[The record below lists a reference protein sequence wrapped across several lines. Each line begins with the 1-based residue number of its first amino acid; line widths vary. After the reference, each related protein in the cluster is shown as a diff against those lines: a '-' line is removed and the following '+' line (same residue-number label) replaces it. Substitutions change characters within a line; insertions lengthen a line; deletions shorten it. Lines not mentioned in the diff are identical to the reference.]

1 MKADLLNIINP
12 GKDLQPVSSTLSVVP
27 FVNYLK
33 EKIGPGS
40 GMRVKQL
47 KYVLDRIEEVKDWDK
62 DISPDNIEQY
72 KDIFELVYVTLS
84 APVTDENEDM
94 WALSVPFTP
103 SLFYGTNA
111 IYHFLQ
117 SKKGGIRKNI
127 VNHAELEEKTKKR
140 LSSIYSLALE
150 RLYGFPFDTASQG
163 EMIHHIQDE
172 VTGLNKYYRIDFNAT
187 FLDIVYEGD
196 LPEINFENIRL
207 TEDSKHGALEI
218 LQQYLPLDKF
228 RFKGFSIISIKD
240 ITAQHVIEHIKD
252 IIVNLAPG
260 QMIYNDIT
268 SSLKEIMGNDHLDVS
283 LTPVIKVNG
292 KFVTNCFEGM
302 NENMQDVCSRYNMP
316 MRAYLD
322 SIERYSKDPQIIFRK
337 NVGEVIE
344 GEEEVFPMLR
354 EIGVEGI
361 MVLPIFF
368 QKELVGI
375 LTVYSRQK
383 EALNENMLSALEPA
397 IPLLEQ
403 LLQTTIDD
411 FAITLDNVV
420 KEKFT
425 SLQPSVEWRFNEV
438 AFEYLQ
444 QRKSDSKA
452 EIPQVY
458 FEEVFPLY
466 GAVDIRNSTMERN
479 NALRADMQSQLEL
492 LIKLLEQFRQQREL
506 GLINEMIYKSRRWL
520 NQIEAFISS
529 DDEFRINLF
538 FEEDVTPFLL
548 HFRQM
553 HPATVDMIN
562 DYFIAIGPTGV
573 AHTNRRALEESLQM
587 LNRTI
592 GNLLEQMNVEIQGTY
607 PCYFEKYRSDGI
619 EYDIYIGQSITPDKE
634 FHPLYLKNLRL
645 WQLNSMAI
653 ITKLTRALEAE
664 LPRRLETTQLIFVHS
679 NTIDISFRSDE
690 HRFDVEGAYNIRYEM
705 IKKRIDKVL
714 IKGTNERL
722 TQPGKIALVYFQQKD
737 VEEYI
742 SHIHYLQDQQIL
754 MEGIEYLELE
764 ELQGVSGLR
773 AIRVSVQMEEED
785 QSDLLTS
792 RNKQAKTPLKT
803 ITSSRN

>member
-1 MKADLLNIINP
+1 MKADLLNIIAP
-12 GKDLQPVSSTLSVVP
+12 GKDLQPVASTLSVVP
-27 FVNYLK
+27 FVNYLR
-33 EKIGPGS
+33 EKTGPGS

-47 KYVLDRIEEVKDWDK
+47 KYVLDRIEEFKDWDK

-94 WALSVPFTP
+94 WALSIPFTP

-127 VNHAELEEKTKKR
+127 ADHAELEEKTKKR
-140 LSSIYSLALE
+140 LSSIYSIALE

-172 VTGLNKYYRIDFNAT
+172 ATGLNKYYRIDFNAN
-187 FLDIVYEGD
+187 FLDIIYDGE
-196 LPEINFENIRL
+196 LPEINFDNIRL

-252 IIVNLAPG
+252 VIVNLAPG

-302 NENMQDVCSRYNMP
+302 NENMQEVCSRYNMP

-337 NVGEVIE
+337 NVGEVME

-383 EALNENMLSALEPA
+383 EALDENMLSALEPV

-492 LIKLLEQFRQQREL
+492 LIKLLEQFRHQREL

-529 DDEFRINLF
+529 DDEFRLNLF

-773 AIRVSVQMEEED
+773 AIRVNVQMEEED
-785 QSDLLTS
+785 RSDLLTGKD
-792 RNKQAKTPLKT
+792 KQTEKPLKT

>member
-1 MKADLLNIINP
+1 MKADLLNIIAP
-12 GKDLQPVSSTLSVVP
+12 GKDLQPVASILSVVP

-47 KYVLDRIEEVKDWDK
+47 KYVLERIEEHKDWDK

-94 WALSVPFTP
+94 WALSIPFTP

-127 VNHAELEEKTKKR
+127 VDHAEMEEKAKKR
-140 LSSIYSLALE
+140 LSSIYSIALE

-172 VTGLNKYYRIDFNAT
+172 ETGLNKYYRIDFNAN
-187 FLDIVYEGD
+187 FLDIIYDGD
-196 LPEINFENIRL
+196 LPEINFDNIRL
-207 TEDSKHGALEI
+207 TEDSKHGALEV

-383 EALNENMLSALEPA
+383 EALDENMLSALEPA

-492 LIKLLEQFRQQREL
+492 LIKLLEQFRHQREL

-529 DDEFRINLF
+529 DDEFRLNLF

-785 QSDLLTS
+785 RSDLLAGKDKETE
-792 RNKQAKTPLKT
+792 TPLKT
-803 ITSSRN
+803 ITSFKN

>member
-1 MKADLLNIINP
+1 MKADLLNIITP

-33 EKIGPGS
+33 ERIGPES
-40 GMRVKQL
+40 GMRVRQL
-47 KYVLDRIEEVKDWDK
+47 KYVLDRIQEYKDWDK

-72 KDIFELVYVTLS
+72 KDIFELIYMTLS
-84 APVTDENEDM
+84 TPLTDENEDM
-94 WALSVPFTP
+94 WALSIPFTP

-111 IYHFLQ
+111 IYNFLQ
-117 SKKGGIRKNI
+117 SKKGSVKKNI
-127 VNHAELEEKTKKR
+127 VDHAEMDEKTKKR
-140 LSSIYSLALE
+140 LSSIYSIALE
-150 RLYGFPFDTASQG
+150 RFYGFPYDTAAQG
-163 EMIHHIQDE
+163 EMIHHIRDE
-172 VTGLNKYYRIDFNAT
+172 VTGLNKYYRIDFNAS
-187 FLDIVYEGD
+187 FLDITYEGD

-218 LQQYLPLDKF
+218 LQEYLPLDKF
-228 RFKGFSIISIKD
+228 RFKGLSIISIKD
-240 ITAQHVIEHIKD
+240 ITSQHVIEHIKD
-252 IIVNLAPG
+252 VIVNLAPG
-260 QMIYNDIT
+260 QMIYDDIT
-268 SSLKEIMGNDHLDVS
+268 ASLKEIMGNDYLDVS

-292 KFVTNCFEGM
+292 KFVTNCFETM
-302 NENMQDVCSRYNMP
+302 NENMQNVCSRYNMP
-316 MRAYLD
+316 MKAYLD
-322 SIERYSKDPQIIFRK
+322 SLERYSKDPQIIFRK
-337 NVGEVIE
+337 NVNEVIE

-411 FAITLDNVV
+411 FNIILDNTV

-452 EIPQVY
+452 EVAQVY

-520 NQIEAFISS
+520 GQIEAFISS

-538 FEEDVTPFLL
+538 FEEEVTPFLL

-664 LPRRLETTQLIFVHS
+664 LPQRLETTQLIFVHS

-754 MEGIEYLELE
+754 TEGIEYLELE
-764 ELQGVSGLR
+764 ELQGVSGLK
-773 AIRVSVQMEEED
+773 AIRVNVQMEED
-785 QSDLLTS
+785 HSGLLTG
-792 RNKQAKTPLKT
+792 NDKEAKTPQKT
-803 ITSSRN
+803 VTSSKN

>member
-1 MKADLLNIINP
+1 MKADLLNIITP
-12 GKDLQPVSSTLSVVP
+12 GKEFQPINSTLSVVP

-33 EKIGPGS
+33 EKIDSGS
-40 GMRVKQL
+40 GVRVKQL
-47 KYVLDRIEEVKDWDK
+47 KYVVDRILEHKDWDK
-62 DISPDNIEQY
+62 DIALDNIEEFQE
-72 KDIFELVYVTLS
+72 IFELVYMTLS
-84 APVTDENEDM
+84 TPITDENEDM

-111 IYHFLQ
+111 IYQFLQ
-117 SKKGGIRKNI
+117 SKKGGVKKNI
-127 VNHAELEEKTKKR
+127 VDHAELEEKAMKR
-140 LSSIYSLALE
+140 LSTIYSIVLE
-150 RLYGFPFDTASQG
+150 RLYGFPFDTAAQG
-163 EMIHHIQDE
+163 EMIHHIRDE
-172 VTGLNKYYRIDFNAT
+172 VTGLNKYYRIDFNAS
-187 FLDIVYEGD
+187 FLDIIYDGD

-218 LQQYLPLDKF
+218 LQEFLPLDKF
-228 RFKGFSIISIKD
+228 RFRGFSIISIKD
-240 ITAQHVIEHIKD
+240 ITSQHVIEHIKD
-252 IIVNLAPG
+252 VIVNLAPG
-260 QMIYNDIT
+260 QTIYKDIT
-268 SSLKEIMGNDHLDVS
+268 ASLKEIMGNDYLDVS

-292 KFVTNCFEGM
+292 KFVTNCFEGL
-302 NENMQDVCSRYNMP
+302 NEDMQETCTRYNMP
-316 MRAYLD
+316 MRTYLD
-322 SIERYSKDPQIIFRK
+322 SIERYAKAPQIIFRK
-337 NVGEVIE
+337 NVSEVME

-383 EALNENMLSALEPA
+383 EALDENMLSALEPA

-411 FAITLDNVV
+411 FNITLDNAV

-444 QRKSDSKA
+444 QRKTDSKA
-452 EIPQVY
+452 EIAQVY

-466 GAVDIRNSTMERN
+466 GAVDIRNSTLERN

-492 LIKLLEQFRQQREL
+492 LIKLLEQFRNQREL

-553 HPATVDMIN
+553 HPVTADMIN
-562 DYFIAIGPTGV
+562 DYFIAIGPTGI
-573 AHTNRRALEESLQM
+573 AYTNRRALEDSLQM

-592 GNLLEQMNVEIQGTY
+592 SNLLEQMNVEIQGTY

-619 EYDIYIGQSITPDKE
+619 EYDIYIGQSITPDRE

-754 MEGIEYLELE
+754 TEGIEYLELE

-773 AIRVSVQMEEED
+773 AIRVNVQMEED
-785 QSDLLTS
+785 HSGLLEENDKQKKIPVKTVTS
-792 RNKQAKTPLKT
+792 LN
-803 ITSSRN
+803 N